1 MKIHSLAIILVML
14 VISSFSDI
22 RASEKS
28 NEIEISV
35 LSNQEYYQ
43 SNMEV
48 QVQVKFNNHDKYN
61 DQVYLSYHIYDHEE
75 KELVWEGERLPI
87 QVDEDFIGKVDL
99 NIDLT
104 KYVDI
109 DKNELVYVKFDLV
122 DEKNIYWLSDNKEED
137 SQLPIIRYEK
147 NKLKEY
153 LSIYISA
160 VTEHTIIFILN
171 FATFIMAIYFIYR
184 ICIKQKVHKIN
195 IRVGR

>member
-43 SNMEV
+43 PNMEV
-48 QVQVKFNNHDKYN
+48 EVQVKFNNHDKYN
-61 DQVYLSYHIYDHEE
+61 DQVYLSYHIYDNEE

-87 QVDEDFIGKVDL
+87 QLNEGFIGKVDL

-109 DKNELVYVKFDLV
+109 DKNEVVYVKFDLV
-122 DEKNIYWLSDNKEED
+122 DEKHVYWLSDIKEED
-137 SQLPIIRYEK
+137 SQLPIIKYEK
-147 NKLKEY
+147 NKFKGY
-153 LSIYISA
+153 LNIYKSA

-171 FATFIMAIYFIYR
+171 FATFIAAIYFIYR
-184 ICIKQKVHKIN
+184 IGIKQKVHKN
-195 IRVGR
+195 

>member
-184 ICIKQKVHKIN
+184 ICIKQKVHKN
-195 IRVGR
+195 

>member
-43 SNMEV
+43 PNMEV
-48 QVQVKFNNHDKYN
+48 EVQVKFNNHDKYN
-61 DQVYLSYHIYDHEE
+61 DQVYLSYHIYDNEE

-87 QVDEDFIGKVDL
+87 QLDEEFIGKVNL

-109 DKNELVYVKFDLV
+109 DKNEVVYVKFDLV
-122 DEKNIYWLSDNKEED
+122 DEKNVYWLSDNKEED
-137 SQLPIIRYEK
+137 SQLPIIKYEK
-147 NKLKEY
+147 NKFKEY
-153 LSIYISA
+153 LNIYTSA
-160 VTEHTIIFILN
+160 FTEHTIIFILN
-171 FATFIMAIYFIYR
+171 FATFIGAIYFIYR
-184 ICIKQKVHKIN
+184 IGVKRKAHKN
-195 IRVGR
+195 

>member
-43 SNMEV
+43 PNMEV

-87 QVDEDFIGKVDL
+87 QLNEDFTAKVNLD
-99 NIDLT
+99 IDLT

-109 DKNELVYVKFDLV
+109 NKNKVVYVKFDLV
-122 DEKNIYWLSDNKEED
+122 DQKNVYWLSDNEEED
-137 SQLPIIRYEK
+137 SQLPIIKYEK
-147 NKLKEY
+147 NEFKEY
-153 LSIYISA
+153 LEIYISA
-160 VTEHTIIFILN
+160 VTENTIIFILN
-171 FATFIMAIYFIYR
+171 SATFIVTIYFVYR
-184 ICIKQKVHKIN
+184 ISIKQKRHKN
-195 IRVGR
+195 